1 MIAITRNFY
10 GAWLPECAWLGVCR
24 YIYRRLVLFIAEPV
38 FALEKSTSE
47 FIVKRFF
54 TLGLLIVFPG
64 LFACASV
71 DSSDV
76 RTSGVLPI
84 IEVTANGDGKT
95 LVYTSLRVGGPLSN
109 TFLDLS
115 EGDRLEVKSDDEQS
129 VMTRNV
135 SWTNV
140 IHYTA
145 ELNGDDEDKSIEVAW
160 LRADGDDAPSSA
172 LTLPAPFN
180 ITRPASGEW
189 IVGSTDDLIIAWDNA
204 GKNDQLTLSLSG
216 PCIDGYSKVVD
227 DTGIHTIPAGTLTYS
242 GDEEADTTDC
252 TTEVTLERKRFGEV
266 DPAFAANG
274 AASAYVRRKASIGY
288 SP

>member
-1 MIAITRNFY
+1 M
-10 GAWLPECAWLGVCR
+10 
-24 YIYRRLVLFIAEPV
+24 
-38 FALEKSTSE
+38 
-47 FIVKRFF
+47 KRFF

-160 LRADGDDAPSSA
+160 LRADGDDAPSSV

-204 GKNDQLTLSLSG
+204 GKNDQFTLSLSG

-274 AASAYVRRKASIGY
+274 AASAYVRRKASIEY